1 MTEHDAGHQD
11 THSRQ
16 AQLQGLL
23 NSHSTHNSGD
33 APGLGI
39 TDTSHTKQH
48 SAANNH
54 IRIRNPPAAEASSST
69 ATSAPSTSS
78 TTTTTTNDNSM
89 LTYQTS
95 RNPSAG
101 RASPVLERQHHNAAT
116 TAKANTRASGVSRS
130 RTHKNRSSSA
140 FLLPGPLFDGTP
152 SDSAVRD
159 SSLWQRQGLPPA
171 AHTHSRPMN
180 NVATSSAVDKIPEQ
194 SQTFRAQ
201 PSVRV
206 PASKSSLLM
215 PENTLRQRPTA
226 VSQRLDTTII
236 SRATGSSSSTGIAT
250 QGEAVSY
257 EDQATKHIENGL
269 TGLPPGTASSKSSS
283 SSARHSLDL
292 DSTHIVNMALSLSE
306 SRRLAA
312 RRNSSQP
319 IPPSLA
325 PMADSS
331 LTGGL
336 RQHLQQQRRSSRNM
350 SPRASRLVS
359 SSSGGTAGQQT
370 RVTSPLHASFDLGGD
385 ASGFRYHFSP
395 STLAR
400 VQKAKDHLELLAQ
413 YRRVLDLV
421 PPLKP
426 TDTSRSG
433 PADPPGT
440 SSTSNSGTP
449 AYMENEL
456 MVRLG
461 REYNPLQYIRNRK
474 VRARERKAIDGDAQG
489 FGDVKSV
496 TEWVGHIS
504 GLGATRGN
512 GNAVLPTFE
521 QAEKINAQDQ
531 ANTSSATGTTT
542 NGPVASSKPKRPRV
556 DWVTNPADLLADI
569 YWLEQGDNKKYVEDR
584 NYKRVFPQGHGR
596 HRAWSHWKDNS
607 LSSPTPAGAI
617 AAAIAAAS
625 STASS
630 AAAPAPTT
638 TMKDTIEQ
646 GRSSTSSDHRK
657 SSEEV
662 SRYRQ
667 HLPSGAREKLQK
679 LRGLHHRHSSSVH
692 ASAHE
697 LLRFRR
703 GSISDESESEAGSRK
718 KRMMRSQTITASDR
732 DALEKQML
740 EMIAQE
746 NRKSLEQQ
754 MTASNSSGANVK
766 PSLPFSS
773 PTALSTPERVKTN
786 SVGPSRTQSRF
797 NSKDNLIKDLQSA
810 SETSNRGRTPHRF
823 QPQLPSGPTSPAS
836 PGQGRD
842 SLDVPSFW
850 GPRQRRPSL
859 DYDSSRPTSPDM
871 RGVRGTEGVSS
882 FVLPPIGKDL
892 SPTHSRS
899 GSPSRNPFSRVKQK
913 LQRERSRSRARGA
926 ADAGTPGTILDDQPF
941 GPVSPGLIE
950 SPPRAWVPP
959 EKLKPSPSPREKY
972 GSPPRKITSR
982 TDTSNTKSQKSHTGE
997 IKREDSGLRGFFSKA
1012 PPRIDSVLRSGVSKV
1027 GDLLWRKE
1035 SSTEETSPLPH
1046 RSDAEKTGAD
1056 VASSDSEASD
1066 TDVTSSRKRGH
1077 RRDESRKSTLE
1088 LGNPKALHQ
1097 QTTSDQDN
1105 KQLWSDA
1112 LDRTGMHS
1120 PGNGMLSPDLGS
1132 PLSRPIS
1139 RRSSRFEL
1147 LKPPK
1152 LDVQAATPTSPSSSP
1167 VFPVQ
1172 ELGKQTK
1179 TKEDLP
1185 ATEGGGDNSAA
1196 KWPPRE
1202 VLPNKRQGIDQ
1213 REVLR
1218 QRVRVLRTGIMASE
1232 IASRGLMD
1240 KEGSVPSD
1248 RQAGTG
1254 LMLQQHYPYPLSN
1267 LAAKHRDE
1275 AFSAADAMQRLAQQ
1289 WHQQSEVFATRTT
1302 PSLMSRI
1309 DALRYQVAVDLS
1321 SLVRTGADE
1330 ADHMGRDLVDGQR
1343 LQVKRAV
1350 DVIEKLLRRRRRRFR
1365 WVRRAGWLAVE
1376 WWLVGFMWF
1385 VWAVVVIARVFLG
1398 VGKGVIGV
1406 GRWLLWL

>member
-23 NSHSTHNSGD
+23 NSHSTPHNNSD

-39 TDTSHTKQH
+39 TDTSHTKH
-48 SAANNH
+48 PAANNH
-54 IRIRNPPAAEASSST
+54 VRIRHPPAAEASST

-78 TTTTTTNDNSM
+78 TTTTNDNSM

-101 RASPVLERQHHNAAT
+101 QASPVLERQQHNAT
-116 TAKANTRASGVSRS
+116 TTSAAKANTRGSGVSRS

-140 FLLPGPLFDGTP
+140 FLLSGPLFDGTP
-152 SDSAVRD
+152 SEPAARD
-159 SSLWQRQGLPPA
+159 GSLWQRQGLSPA
-171 AHTHSRPMN
+171 AHTLSRPMSN
-180 NVATSSAVDKIPEQ
+180 LATSSAVDKVSEQ
-194 SQTFRAQ
+194 SQTSSVQ

-206 PASKSSLLM
+206 PTSKQSLLKS
-215 PENTLRQRPTA
+215 EDTLRQRPTA
-226 VSQRLDTTII
+226 ASQRLDTTTM
-236 SRATGSSSSTGIAT
+236 SRAPGSSSSTGIAT
-250 QGEAVSY
+250 QGEAVNY
-257 EDQATKHIENGL
+257 EDQANNYIEAGL
-269 TGLPPGTASSKSSS
+269 AGLPPGTASSKSSS
-283 SSARHSLDL
+283 SSARRSLDL

-325 PMADSS
+325 PMPDSS
-331 LTGGL
+331 LSGGL

-359 SSSGGTAGQQT
+359 SASAGPAGQQN

-426 TDTSRSG
+426 TD
-433 PADPPGT
+433 PPGT
-440 SSTSNSGTP
+440 SSNSGSGAP
-449 AYMENEL
+449 AYMENEF

-489 FGDVKSV
+489 FGDVKNV

-504 GLGATRGN
+504 SLAATRGS

-521 QAEKINAQDQ
+521 PAEKVISQDHV
-531 ANTSSATGTTT
+531 NTSATGATT
-542 NGPVASSKPKRPRV
+542 NGAMASSKPKRPRV
-556 DWVTNPADLLADI
+556 DWFTNPADLLADI

-584 NYKRVFPQGHGR
+584 NYKRVFPQAHGR
-596 HRAWSHWKDNS
+596 HRAWSYWKDNS
-607 LSSPTPAGAI
+607 LSSPTPGGAI
-617 AAAIAAAS
+617 YAAIAAAS
-625 STASS
+625 ATASS

-667 HLPSGAREKLQK
+667 HIPSGAREKLQK
-679 LRGLHHRHSSSVH
+679 LRGLHHRHSTSVH

-703 GSISDESESEAGSRK
+703 GSVSDESESEAGSRK
-718 KRMMRSQTITASDR
+718 KRMVRSQTITASHR
-732 DALEKQML
+732 DALEKHML

-754 MTASNSSGANVK
+754 VTASNSSGANVK
-766 PSLPFSS
+766 PSMPVSS

-786 SVGPSRTQSRF
+786 SAGTSRPQSRF

-810 SETSNRGRTPHRF
+810 SESSQRGRTSHRF

-850 GPRQRRPSL
+850 APRQRRPSI

-871 RGVRGTEGVSS
+871 RGVRGTEGASG

-892 SPTHSRS
+892 SPNHSRS

-913 LQRERSRSRARGA
+913 LQRERSRSRVRGA
-926 ADAGTPGTILDDQPF
+926 PDAATPGATLDDLPL
-941 GPVSPGLIE
+941 GSVSPGLIE
-950 SPPRAWVPP
+950 SPPRILVPP
-959 EKLKPSPSPREKY
+959 EKLKPSPSPKETY
-972 GSPPRKITSR
+972 GLPPRKVTSR
-982 TDTSNTKSQKSHTGE
+982 TDTSNTKSQKSHMGE
-997 IKREDSGLRGFFSKA
+997 IKREDSGLRGFFSKG

-1035 SSTEETSPLPH
+1035 SSMEETSLSPRKSEL
-1046 RSDAEKTGAD
+1046 EKTGAD

-1066 TDVTSSRKRGH
+1066 TDVTSDRKRGH
-1077 RRDESRKSTLE
+1077 RRDESRNSTIE
-1088 LGNPKALHQ
+1088 LGSPKALHR
-1097 QTTSDQDN
+1097 QTTSDQEN
-1105 KQLWSDA
+1105 KHLWPDA
-1112 LDRTGMHS
+1112 LDRTELHS
-1120 PGNGMLSPDLGS
+1120 PGGVMLSPDLGS
-1132 PLSRPIS
+1132 PLSHPIS

-1152 LDVQAATPTSPSSSP
+1152 LDVQAATPTSPSVSP
-1167 VFPVQ
+1167 VFPIQ

-1179 TKEDLP
+1179 TKDDLHAP
-1185 ATEGGGDNSAA
+1185 EGGSDNSAA

-1202 VLPNKRQGIDQ
+1202 TLLTKRQGIDQ

-1232 IASRGLMD
+1232 ISSRSLKD
-1240 KEGSVPSD
+1240 KKDSIPSD
-1248 RQAGTG
+1248 GHAGTG
-1254 LMLQQHYPYPLSN
+1254 LMLQQHYPYPLSS

-1275 AFSAADAMQRLAQQ
+1275 ALAAADAMRQLAQQ

-1330 ADHMGRDLVDGQR
+1330 ADHMGRDLGDGQR

-1350 DVIEKLLRRRRRRFR
+1350 DIIEKLLRRRRRRFR

-1398 VGKGVIGV
+1398 VGRGVIGV

>member
-23 NSHSTHNSGD
+23 NSHSTHNNSD

-39 TDTSHTKQH
+39 TDTNHTKQH
-48 SAANNH
+48 SGANNH
-54 IRIRNPPAAEASSST
+54 IRIRHPPAAEASST

-78 TTTTTTNDNSM
+78 TTTTNDNSM

-101 RASPVLERQHHNAAT
+101 PASPVLERQHHNAAT
-116 TAKANTRASGVSRS
+116 TAKPNTRSSGVSRS

-140 FLLPGPLFDGTP
+140 FLLSGPLFDGTP
-152 SDSAVRD
+152 SDSAARD

-171 AHTHSRPMN
+171 SHTPSRPMK
-180 NVATSSAVDKIPEQ
+180 NVATGSGVDEITEQLQTSSA
-194 SQTFRAQ
+194 Q
-201 PSVRV
+201 PLGRV
-206 PASKSSLLM
+206 PGSNPPLLKSG
-215 PENTLRQRPTA
+215 NNLRQRPYA
-226 VSQRLDTTII
+226 ASQRLDTTVI
-236 SRATGSSSSTGIAT
+236 SRSTGSSSSTGIAT
-250 QGEAVSY
+250 QGEGVIY
-257 EDQATKHIENGL
+257 EDQVNKYIETGL
-269 TGLPPGTASSKSSS
+269 PGLPPGTASSKSSS

-325 PMADSS
+325 PMPDGS

-359 SSSGGTAGQQT
+359 SSSGGPAGQQA
-370 RVTSPLHASFDLGGD
+370 RVASPLHASFDLGGD
-385 ASGFRYHFSP
+385 ASGFRYHISP

-426 TDTSRSG
+426 TD
-433 PADPPGT
+433 PPGT
-440 SSTSNSGTP
+440 GAPS
-449 AYMENEL
+449 YMENEL

-489 FGDVKSV
+489 FGDVKNV

-504 GLGATRGN
+504 GLAATRGS

-521 QAEKINAQDQ
+521 AADKIIAQDQ
-531 ANTSSATGTTT
+531 ANTSSTTGATTS
-542 NGPVASSKPKRPRV
+542 GPMASSKPKRPRV

-584 NYKRVFPQGHGR
+584 NYRRVFPQAHGR
-596 HRAWSHWKDNS
+596 HRAWSHWKDHS
-607 LSSPTPAGAI
+607 LSSATPGGAI

-667 HLPSGAREKLQK
+667 HMPSGAREKLQK

-692 ASAHE
+692 AHE
-697 LLRFRR
+697 LLRFRK

-718 KRMMRSQTITASDR
+718 KRMVRSQTITASDR

-746 NRKSLEQQ
+746 SRKSLEQQ
-754 MTASNSSGANVK
+754 MTASNSSGANAK
-766 PSLPFSS
+766 PYLPVSS

-786 SVGPSRTQSRF
+786 SAGPSRPQSRF

-810 SETSNRGRTPHRF
+810 SETNNRGRTPHRF
-823 QPQLPSGPTSPAS
+823 QPQLPSGPASPGS

-850 GPRQRRPSL
+850 GPRQRRPSI

-913 LQRERSRSRARGA
+913 LQRDRSRSRVRGGPDPA
-926 ADAGTPGTILDDQPF
+926 TPGAILDDQSL
-941 GPVSPGLIE
+941 GAVSPGLIE
-950 SPPRAWVPP
+950 SPPRALVPP

-972 GSPPRKITSR
+972 GSPPRKVTSR
-982 TDTSNTKSQKSHTGE
+982 TDTSNAKLQKSHTGE

-1035 SSTEETSPLPH
+1035 SSTVETALSPH
-1046 RSDAEKTGAD
+1046 RSDVEQTGAD
-1056 VASSDSEASD
+1056 AASSDSEGSD
-1066 TDVTSSRKRGH
+1066 TDITSGRKRGH

-1088 LGNPKALHQ
+1088 LGNPKVLHPH
-1097 QTTSDQDN
+1097 TPSDQAN
-1105 KQLWSDA
+1105 KDLWSDA
-1112 LDRTGMHS
+1112 LERSGMHS
-1120 PGNGMLSPDLGS
+1120 PGGGLLSPDLGS
-1132 PLSRPIS
+1132 PMSLPIS

-1147 LKPPK
+1147 LKPPR
-1152 LDVQAATPTSPSSSP
+1152 LDVQAATPTSPSASP
-1167 VFPVQ
+1167 VFPIQ
-1172 ELGKQTK
+1172 GLGKQTK
-1179 TKEDLP
+1179 TKGDHVTTEARGED
-1185 ATEGGGDNSAA
+1185 SAA

-1202 VLPNKRQGIDQ
+1202 PHPNKRQGIDR

-1218 QRVRVLRTGIMASE
+1218 QRVHVLRTGIMASE
-1232 IASRGLMD
+1232 IASRGLTD
-1240 KEGSVPSD
+1240 TEDSVSLD
-1248 RQAGTG
+1248 RHAGTG
-1254 LMLQQHYPYPLSN
+1254 LMLQQHYPYPLSS

-1275 AFSAADAMQRLAQQ
+1275 ALSAADAMQRLAQQ

-1350 DVIEKLLRRRRRRFR
+1350 DIIEKLLRRRRRRFR

-1385 VWAVVVIARVFLG
+1385 VWAVVVVARVFLG
-1398 VGKGVIGV
+1398 VGRGVIGV

>member
-23 NSHSTHNSGD
+23 NSHNTHDSSD

-39 TDTSHTKQH
+39 TDTSHNKH
-48 SAANNH
+48 SGANSH
-54 IRIRNPPAAEASSST
+54 VRIRQPPAAAESSST
-69 ATSAPSTSS
+69 ATSPPSIFS
-78 TTTTTTNDNSM
+78 TTTTNDNSM

-95 RNPSAG
+95 RNSSAG
-101 RASPVLERQHHNAAT
+101 QASPVLERQQHNAAT
-116 TAKANTRASGVSRS
+116 NAKANTRGSGVSRS

-140 FLLPGPLFDGTP
+140 FLLSGPLFDGTS
-152 SDSAVRD
+152 SDPAGRD

-171 AHTHSRPMN
+171 TRTPARPMS
-180 NVATSSAVDKIPEQ
+180 NVATSSAADKILEQ
-194 SQTFRAQ
+194 SQTSTAQ
-201 PSVRV
+201 PPVSSV
-206 PASKSSLLM
+206 PASRPSLLQS
-215 PENTLRQRPTA
+215 ENTLRQRPTA
-226 VSQRLDTTII
+226 ASKRLDTTNA
-236 SRATGSSSSTGIAT
+236 SRPTGSSSSTGIAT
-250 QGEAVSY
+250 PGEAVSY
-257 EDQATKHIENGL
+257 EDQANKYIETGL
-269 TGLPPGTASSKSSS
+269 PGLPPGTASSKSSS

-325 PMADSS
+325 PMPDSS
-331 LTGGL
+331 LSGGL

-350 SPRASRLVS
+350 SPRASRLAS
-359 SSSGGTAGQQT
+359 STSAAPAGQQT
-370 RVTSPLHASFDLGGD
+370 RVTSPLHASFDMGGD
-385 ASGFRYHFSP
+385 ASGFLYHCSP

-426 TDTSRSG
+426 
-433 PADPPGT
+433 ADHPGT
-440 SSTSNSGTP
+440 SSSGAP
-449 AYMENEL
+449 AYLENEL

-489 FGDVKSV
+489 FGDVKNV
-496 TEWVGHIS
+496 TEWVGQIS
-504 GLGATRGN
+504 GLAATRG
-512 GNAVLPTFE
+512 GGKAVLPTFE
-521 QAEKINAQDQ
+521 PAEKLVGQDQ
-531 ANTSSATGTTT
+531 ANTSSATGATT
-542 NGPVASSKPKRPRV
+542 NGPMASSKPKRPRV
-556 DWVTNPADLLADI
+556 DWVINPADMLADI

-596 HRAWSHWKDNS
+596 QRAWSHWKDNN
-607 LSSPTPAGAI
+607 LSSSTPGGAI

-625 STASS
+625 ATASS

-667 HLPSGAREKLQK
+667 HMPSGAREKLQK

-692 ASAHE
+692 GSAHE

-703 GSISDESESEAGSRK
+703 GSISDESESETGSRK
-718 KRMMRSQTITASDR
+718 KRMVRSQTITASDR

-740 EMIAQE
+740 EMIARE
-746 NRKSLEQQ
+746 NRNSFEQQ
-754 MTASNSSGANVK
+754 MTASNSSGVNIK
-766 PSLPFSS
+766 SPLPVSS
-773 PTALSTPERVKTN
+773 PTALSSPERVKTN
-786 SVGPSRTQSRF
+786 SAGPSRPQSRF

-810 SETSNRGRTPHRF
+810 SESSIRGRTPHRF

-850 GPRQRRPSL
+850 GPRQRRPSI

-871 RGVRGTEGVSS
+871 RGVRGTEGASG

-892 SPTHSRS
+892 SPSHSRS

-913 LQRERSRSRARGA
+913 LQRDRSRSRVRGA
-926 ADAGTPGTILDDQPF
+926 SDAVTPGATLDDQPL
-941 GPVSPGLIE
+941 GSVSPGMIE
-950 SPPRAWVPP
+950 SPPRALVPP

-972 GSPPRKITSR
+972 GSPPRKVTSR

-997 IKREDSGLRGFFSKA
+997 IKREDSGLRGFFSRA

-1035 SSTEETSPLPH
+1035 SSTEETSPSPQRPEL
-1046 RSDAEKTGAD
+1046 EKTRAD
-1056 VASSDSEASD
+1056 IASSDSEASD
-1066 TDVTSSRKRGH
+1066 TDVANGRQRGR

-1088 LGNPKALHQ
+1088 LDNPKALHQ
-1097 QTTSDQDN
+1097 QTTSDQGN
-1105 KQLWSDA
+1105 KHLWPDA
-1112 LDRTGMHS
+1112 FDRNGMHS
-1120 PGNGMLSPDLGS
+1120 PGGGMLSPDLGS
-1132 PLSRPIS
+1132 PLSHPMS

-1152 LDVQAATPTSPSSSP
+1152 LDVQAATPTSPSASP
-1167 VFPVQ
+1167 VFPIRQ
-1172 ELGKQTK
+1172 DRKQDK
-1179 TKEDLP
+1179 TKDEIP
-1185 ATEGGGDNSAA
+1185 ATEAGGDSSAA

-1202 VLPNKRQGIDQ
+1202 PLPNKRQGMDQ
-1213 REVLR
+1213 REVFR
-1218 QRVRVLRTGIMASE
+1218 QRAHVLRTGIMASE
-1232 IASRGLMD
+1232 IASRGLTD
-1240 KEGSVPSD
+1240 KEGSRPSN
-1248 RQAGTG
+1248 RQASTG
-1254 LMLQQHYPYPLSN
+1254 LMLQQHYPYPLSS
-1267 LAAKHRDE
+1267 LAAKHRNE
-1275 AFSAADAMQRLAQQ
+1275 ALAAADAMQQLAQQ

-1350 DVIEKLLRRRRRRFR
+1350 DIIEKLLRRRRRRFR

-1398 VGKGVIGV
+1398 VGRGVIGV